1 MFPLGGPPAERH
13 ASSGGE
19 GLRGLPAHH
28 GGNSEAAMRSVD
40 LHFASAGFGESLGDM
55 RQWLDH
61 NDCTPTIFRTKTA
74 LPGTVLTRWNSRK
87 TTRPQHSSG
96 ASPSI

>member
-1 MFPLGGPPAERH
+1 
-13 ASSGGE
+13 
-19 GLRGLPAHH
+19 
-28 GGNSEAAMRSVD
+28 MRSVD

-74 LPGTVLTRWNSRK
+74 LPGTVLVQVEFEENDAAAAFERRFAEHLIIAPTGVNSVSADPLEK
-87 TTRPQHSSG
+87 V
-96 ASPSI
+96 AEAA